1 MPKKLIIAD
10 SAGVCFGVEDAV
22 STAEEILDKNPDQEV
37 KSFGP
42 LIHNPQMVEI
52 LNNKGLSVIN
62 EIEKNDKGTVIIRA
76 HGIPNYEEKNLN
88 ESSLNVVDMTCPI
101 VKRLQF
107 AVKSLSEDS
116 HYVLIVGNENHP
128 EIIGAKSYAKNN
140 CLVIKNKA
148 KLDINELKF
157 KKIGVVAQTTIP
169 METFWDVVD
178 LLKSLKG
185 YEIKVIDTLCDDI
198 HNKQMESK
206 EIAKDV
212 DIMLVIGGKNSSN
225 TREIAELC
233 KKVNTFT
240 YQIETFKE
248 IQELNLDLKDKTV
261 GICAGASTPPWLIKQ
276 TIDEVLHERYN

>member
-37 KSFGP
+37 KSLGP

-140 CLVIKNKA
+140 CLVIKNKDE
-148 KLDINELKF
+148 LDINELKS

-233 KKVNTFT
+233 KKVNTFK

>member
-22 STAEEILDKNPDQEV
+22 SEAENILDKNKNEEV

-62 EIEKNDKGTVIIRA
+62 KIEKNEKGTVIIRA
-76 HGIPNYEEKNLN
+76 HGIPNYEEENLN
-88 ESSLNVVDMTCPI
+88 NSSLNVVDMTCPI

-107 AVKSLSEDS
+107 AVKSLSEDD
-116 HYVLIVGNENHP
+116 YFVLIVGNENHP
-128 EIIGAKSYAKNN
+128 EIIGAKSYAKDN
-140 CLVIKNKA
+140 CLVIKNKDE
-148 KLDINELKF
+148 LIINQLNC
-157 KKIGVVAQTTIP
+157 KKIGLVAQTTIP
-169 METFWDVVD
+169 METFWDVVS
-178 LLKSLKG
+178 LLKPLK
-185 YEIKVIDTLCDDI
+185 EFEVKVIDTLCDDI

-233 KKVNTFT
+233 KQVNSLT

-248 IQELNLDLKDKTV
+248 IKGLNLNLRDKII
-261 GICAGASTPPWLIKQ
+261 GISAGASTPPWLIKQ